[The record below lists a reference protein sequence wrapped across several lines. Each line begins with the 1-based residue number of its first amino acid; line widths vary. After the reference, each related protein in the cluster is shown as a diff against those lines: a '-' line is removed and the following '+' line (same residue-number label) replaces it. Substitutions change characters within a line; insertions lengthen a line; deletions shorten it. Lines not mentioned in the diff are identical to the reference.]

1 MLANLID
8 QVEKS
13 KQQLDLAEKL
23 KAISKEAL
31 RFSMEQNLKN
41 DNPT

>member
-41 DNPT
+41 DNST